1 MKPDFQ
7 PSEYFVQCVGIDI
20 SKSSFTACLCMSNMK
35 ERCQSE
41 VVSFANTRQGF
52 NQLLKWSRK
61 EALKGFPIRF
71 VMEATGVYY
80 ESLAYHLYRIKQPVF
95 VVLANKV
102 HDYAKYEGVKTKTD
116 EVDARVIARMGCVT
130 NSLYA
135 WEPPA
140 PIYRDIKQL
149 SRACAALKKMRVTLL
164 NQLESLTH
172 AEETLPSIVKHYT
185 KVIEDL
191 DKQIDK
197 LKMELDNKLQ
207 QNQELTEKVERI
219 ATIKGLSKDT
229 IVAIIAETN
238 GFAFITNR
246 KQLASYAGLDVRA
259 HASGQQD
266 PKHHISKRGNVRV
279 RSMLYMPALVAT
291 RFNPSLQQMYKRINE
306 RNPTCKKIGITAL
319 MRKLLLLIYTL
330 WKNGEVFDPN
340 KCSEQQSYINAIA

>member
-20 SKSSFTACLCMSNMK
+20 SKSSFTACLCMSNMR

-41 VVSFANTRQGF
+41 VTSFANTRQGF

-61 EALKGFPIRF
+61 EALKGYPIRF

-80 ESLAYHLYRIKQPVF
+80 ESLAYHLYRLKQEVY
-95 VVLANKV
+95 VVLPNKV

-130 NSLYA
+130 NNLFA
-135 WEPPA
+135 WQPPA
-140 PIYRDIKQL
+140 PIYRDLKQL
-149 SRACAALKKMRVTLL
+149 TRACAALKKMRVTLL
-164 NQLESLTH
+164 NQLESLNH
-172 AEETLPSIVKHYT
+172 AEETLPSVIKHYT
-185 KVIEDL
+185 QVVDELDTQIEKL
-191 DKQIDK
+191 KKEIDK
-197 LKMELDNKLQ
+197 RLQ
-207 QNQELTEKVERI
+207 QDQELTEKINRI
-219 ATIKGLSKDT
+219 ATIKGLSVDT
-229 IVAIIAETN
+229 IVSIIAETN
-238 GFAFITNR
+238 GFAFITSR

-266 PKHHISKRGNVRV
+266 PKHHISKRGNVRL
-279 RSMLYMPALVAT
+279 RSLLYMPALVAS
-291 RFNPSLQQMYKRINE
+291 RFNPSLQLMYKRINE

-330 WKNGEVFDPN
+330 WKNGETFDPN
-340 KCSEQQSYINAIA
+340 KHLEQPQSKDIK